1 MRSASIRLT
10 ESNRP
15 SVDSLV
21 LVLALSFLRMTM
33 TSHKIQ
39 GISIVLDAARDGAD
53 CDATFARRLRKCDT
67 IDIVDLSKRNVVFH
81 LLFDITQKLI
91 VFAGEFRSTIG
102 DTFGVI
108 SAERKFSFRLITQTL
123 TEARRERGEARGAAK
138 RFRKIHSVKEY
149 TGFHRSGTQWRV
161 VER

>member
-1 MRSASIRLT
+1 M
-10 ESNRP
+10 
-15 SVDSLV
+15 
-21 LVLALSFLRMTM
+21 
-33 TSHKIQ
+33 
-39 GISIVLDAARDGAD
+39 
-53 CDATFARRLRKCDT
+53 
-67 IDIVDLSKRNVVFH
+67 
-81 LLFDITQKLI
+81 
-91 VFAGEFRSTIG
+91 IG

-108 SAERKFSFRLITQTL
+108 SVEGKFGSRLITQTL